1 MAIWKIH
8 AALPGLN
15 VPFYIEAEEEP
26 THEQINEVWM
36 RDSQEPLKT
45 PAESL
50 ALPLREAYP
59 AYVKVER
66 LKIEKIGPSTS
77 DTREAQLLAALQW
90 ILDNPMAH
98 PANIISVARDAVNQ

>member
-8 AALPGLN
+8 AAVPGLN
-15 VPFYIEAEEEP
+15 VPFYIESDEEP

-50 ALPLREAYP
+50 SLPLREAYP

-66 LKIEKIGPSTS
+66 LQVHKIGGPSAYDS
-77 DTREAQLLAALQW
+77 A
-90 ILDNPMAH
+90 
-98 PANIISVARDAVNQ
+98 VAETVRHTYPPL